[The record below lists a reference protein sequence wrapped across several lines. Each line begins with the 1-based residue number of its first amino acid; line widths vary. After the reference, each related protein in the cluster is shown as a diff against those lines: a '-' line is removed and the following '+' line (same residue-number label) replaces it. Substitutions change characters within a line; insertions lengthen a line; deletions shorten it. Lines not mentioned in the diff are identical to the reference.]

1 MAEIIKKQDVPVLLM
16 LFNRPE
22 HTRKVFEKVRE
33 AKPTRLFVAGNG
45 PRADVPKDIE
55 LCKAVQDI
63 FKEVDW
69 ECELHTNFNENN
81 IGMNPQWYKAMDW
94 FFQFVDRGIILEDD
108 CVPHLSFFDY
118 CHELLEKYESDEQ
131 IMHINGSN
139 FQFGQKRGDA
149 SYYFS
154 KFPHV
159 WGWATWK
166 RAWNKYDFELKSFP
180 AFKQNNVIDTICPSL
195 RERKYFMK
203 YFERL
208 YSKIY
213 IDSAAK
219 WLYAIWSNKGIVI
232 TPNINLI
239 ANIGYGLSAG
249 NTVIK
254 EKTMGQEVSD
264 IMPLIH
270 PVSRNVDVAA
280 DEFTFKTAFYRG
292 FFEKVRYKVMM
303 WVSRMLK

>member
-1 MAEIIKKQDVPVLLM
+1 MNTKDVPILLM

-33 AKPTRLFVAGNG
+33 LKPSRLFVAGNG
-45 PRADVPKDIE
+45 PRSDVPKDIE
-55 LCKAVQDI
+55 LCKSVQNI

-69 ECELHTNFNENN
+69 ECELHTNFNETN
-81 IGMNPQWYKAMDW
+81 IGMNPQWYKALDW
-94 FFQFVDRGIILEDD
+94 FFQFVEKGIILEDD
-108 CVPHLSFFDY
+108 CVPHPSFFSY
-118 CHELLEKYESDEQ
+118 CNELLTKYANDEQ

-154 KFPHV
+154 KYTHV

-166 RAWNKYDFELKSFP
+166 RAWQKYDFDLKSFP
-180 AFKQNNVIDTICPSL
+180 GFKQNNVVDTICP
-195 RERKYFMK
+195 EPNEKKYFMT

-208 YSKIY
+208 YSKEN
-213 IDSAAK
+213 IDSATK
-219 WLYAIWSNKGIVI
+219 WLYSIWNNKGICI
-232 TPNINLI
+232 TPNVNLI
-239 ANIGYGLSAG
+239 TNIGYGLSAG
-249 NTVIK
+249 NTIFK
-254 EKTMGQEVSD
+254 EKTMDQRAFD

-270 PVSRNVDVAA
+270 PISHNVDIAA
-280 DEFTFKTAFYRG
+280 DKFTFKTVYMRS

-303 WVSRMLK
+303 WVSQILK